1 MLRDPLRL
9 VLTVLACSTFLLLAM
24 PSVRASGWQ
33 EFLAGV
39 RAQAAAVGISQ
50 QTLDA
55 AFLNLAPDARVI
67 GLDRRQPERV
77 LTFEEYMESRV
88 PQSLIARAAEKYA
101 EHRPLLEAIAAHYGF
116 DAEYIVAIWAVETRF
131 GSYTGGF
138 DVIAAVAT
146 LAFDGRR
153 SDFFRRELLHA
164 LTILDEGHIARTA
177 MTGSWA
183 GAMGQSQFMPSSFN
197 RFAVDW
203 DLDGRRD
210 IWRSRGDVF
219 ASIANYLAHAGWQR
233 DMPWGGP
240 VVVPSGFDVTVND
253 VAPLETWLSRGVTWQ
268 GEAPVLAL
276 EAAASLVLP
285 SGADGPAF
293 LVFDNYRAILK
304 WNRSDYFAMSVT
316 AIADALSGRS

>member
-1 MLRDPLRL
+1 MLPDSLRL
-9 VLTVLACSTFLLLAM
+9 PVAVLTCSLLVLFAM
-24 PSVRASGWQ
+24 PSVRASGWE

-39 RAQAAAVGISQ
+39 RAEAAAAGISQ

-55 AFLNLAPDARVI
+55 ALSELEPDARVI
-67 GLDRRQPERV
+67 ELDRHQPEGV
-77 LTFEEYMESRV
+77 LTFDEYMESRV
-88 PQSLIARAAEKYA
+88 PESLIARATQKYA

-153 SDFFRRELLHA
+153 SAFFRNELIHA
-164 LTILDEGHIARTA
+164 LTILDEGHVVRTD

-203 DLDGRRD
+203 DLDRRRD
-210 IWRSRGDVF
+210 IWRNRGDVF
-219 ASIANYLAHAGWQR
+219 ASIANYLARSGWQR
-233 DMPWGGP
+233 GMPWGGA
-240 VVVPSGFDVTVND
+240 VTVPSGLDFTRDDVES
-253 VAPLETWLSRGVTWQ
+253 LETWLSRGVTWQ
-268 GEAPVLAL
+268 GEAPVLPMD
-276 EAAASLVLP
+276 AAASLVLP

-316 AIADALSGRS
+316 AIADALSRQS

>member
-1 MLRDPLRL
+1 MLPDTFRSP
-9 VLTVLACSTFLLLAM
+9 VAVLACSVLLLLAM
-24 PSVRASGWQ
+24 SSVRASGWE
-33 EFLAGV
+33 EFLSGV
-39 RAQAAAVGISQ
+39 RAEAAAAGISQ

-55 AFLNLAPDARVI
+55 ALSELEPDARVI
-67 GLDRRQPERV
+67 ELDRRQPEGV

-88 PQSLIARAAEKYA
+88 PASLIARAAEKYA

-153 SDFFRRELLHA
+153 SAFFRNELLHA
-164 LTILDEGHIARTA
+164 LTILDEGHIARTDMA
-177 MTGSWA
+177 GSWA

-203 DLDGRRD
+203 DLDRRRD

-219 ASIANYLAHAGWQR
+219 ASIANYLARSGWQKG
-233 DMPWGGP
+233 MPWGGAVALP
-240 VVVPSGFDVTVND
+240 EGFDFAHGVES
-253 VAPLETWLSRGVTWQ
+253 LETWISRGVTWQ
-268 GEAPVLAL
+268 GEAPVISLD
-276 EAAASLVLP
+276 AAASLVLP
-285 SGADGPAF
+285 SGAGGPAF

-316 AIADALSGRS
+316 AIADALSRGS

>member
-1 MLRDPLRL
+1 MLSDLCRL
-9 VLTVLACSTFLLLAM
+9 PGVALTFSAFFLLAM
-24 PSVRASGWQ
+24 PSASASGWE

-39 RAQAAAVGISQ
+39 RAEAAAAGVSQ
-50 QTLDA
+50 QTLDVA
-55 AFLNLAPDARVI
+55 LSGLEPVARVI
-67 GLDRRQPERV
+67 ELDRHQPEGV

-88 PQSLIARAAEKYA
+88 PMSLIARAEVKYA

-153 SDFFRRELLHA
+153 SDFFRSELFHA
-164 LTILDEGHIARTA
+164 LAILDEGHIARA
-177 MTGSWA
+177 DMTGSWA

-210 IWRSRGDVF
+210 IWQNRGDVF
-219 ASIANYLAHAGWQR
+219 ASIANYLARSGWQR
-233 DMPWGGP
+233 KMPWGGA
-240 VVVPSGFDVTVND
+240 VTVPEGFDITRDD
-253 VAPLETWLSRGVTWQ
+253 VEPLETWFSRGVTWQ
-268 GEAPVLAL
+268 GETPVLPLDAP
-276 EAAASLVLP
+276 ASLALP
-285 SGADGPAF
+285 AGADGPAF

-316 AIADALSGRS
+316 AIADALSR